1 MAQLQTPKGKKV
13 TYFRMICIMVRRRQ
27 EREQIMQSSD
37 DQNRTNDGRLHEVN
51 SVVSEFI

>member
-27 EREQIMQSSD
+27 ERDQIMQSSD
-37 DQNRTNDGRLHEVN
+37 DTTDGRLHEVK